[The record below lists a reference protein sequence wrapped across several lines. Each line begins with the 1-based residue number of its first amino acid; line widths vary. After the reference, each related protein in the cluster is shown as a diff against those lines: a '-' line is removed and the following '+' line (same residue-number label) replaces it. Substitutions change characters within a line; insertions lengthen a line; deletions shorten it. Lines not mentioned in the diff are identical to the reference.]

1 MSHAEIFNAV
11 MTALDMYNEGWKP
24 DWEDGTYKYC
34 VTRCGHNI
42 IPITSRFDYHF
53 ISFNSASV
61 RRKFM
66 NEQCELLKEF
76 FR

>member
-34 VTRCGHNI
+34 ITRCGNNI
-42 IPITSRFDYHF
+42 IPITSRFDYHLF
-53 ISFNSASV
+53 
-61 RRKFM
+61 
-66 NEQCELLKEF
+66 LLIVLVLDGSS
-76 FR
+76 

>member
-34 VTRCGHNI
+34 VTRCGNNI
-42 IPITSRFDYHF
+42 IPITSRFRL
-53 ISFNSASV
+53 SFY
-61 RRKFM
+61 
-66 NEQCELLKEF
+66 F
-76 FR
+76 F

>member
-34 VTRCGHNI
+34 ITRCGNNI
-42 IPITSRFDYHF
+42 ISNN
-53 ISFNSASV
+53 ISIRLSFYFFFNSASV
-61 RRKFM
+61 RRKFH
-66 NEQCELLKEF
+66 E
-76 FR
+76 

>member
-34 VTRCGHNI
+34 VTRCGNSI

-66 NEQCELLKEF
+66 NEQRELLREF